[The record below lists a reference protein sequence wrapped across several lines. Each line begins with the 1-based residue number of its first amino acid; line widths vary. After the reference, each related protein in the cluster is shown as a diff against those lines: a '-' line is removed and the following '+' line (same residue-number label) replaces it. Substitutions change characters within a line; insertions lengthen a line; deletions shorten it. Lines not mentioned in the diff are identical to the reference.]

1 MKIVKK
7 TFSSAE
13 LMSEDTF
20 FWIVELIRGSEDGV
34 GLVIEREL
42 VSKKYERVIDLID
55 SWSDLIDCGDHYAIV
70 ISVGTKSVE
79 THSRED

>member
-1 MKIVKK
+1 MKIVKE

-13 LMSEDTF
+13 LMSQDTF
-20 FWIVELIRGSEDGV
+20 FWIVELIRGSKDGV
-34 GLVIEREL
+34 GLVIKREL
-42 VSKKYERVIDLID
+42 VTKKYERVIDLID
-55 SWSDLIDCGDHYAIV
+55 SWSHLIDCGDHYATV

>member
-20 FWIVELIRGSEDGV
+20 FWIVQLVHGTPDGV

-42 VSKKYERVIDLID
+42 VSKKYERVLDLIG
-55 SWSDLIDCGDHYAIV
+55 SWSHLIDCGNHYATV

-79 THSRED
+79 THSCQD